1 MGSNYRLRTERNE
14 ASRDTAGRYQDAW
27 NDDDIAFLREN
38 FGTMDKVALAQHL
51 GRTVEACRQRFYTKA
66 ETAPSIRVP
75 AKQTPGQ
82 RAWAQGVT
90 SFGEDCW

>member
-14 ASRDTAGRYQDAW
+14 ASRQTAGRYQDAW
-27 NDDDIAFLREN
+27 NDDDLAFLRAN
-38 FGTMDKVALAQHL
+38 FGVMGKEELAQAL
-51 GRTVEACRQRFYTKA
+51 GRTVEACRQRFYIGTEA
-66 ETAPSIRVP
+66 APSVRVP

-90 SFGEDCW
+90 SFSPDYW